1 MTDFGLQSIRDSSEI
16 VFVDTCVFDIEPFFS
31 RQGDLSIGGREL
43 LQYVDELAEGFSHS
57 FRITPGVSE
66 EIKGRG
72 ADKRVLGNG
81 IPAGYKRRVKTA
93 YEIALKKGT
102 IQYTRDESRLM
113 EDAAMYFKI
122 FRQCVS
128 PTDFEMLTAS
138 IAVAQRGPVSVL
150 TNDFP
155 LIDVFESSFRYLN
168 RGYLLY
174 FDPVKNPVSVYS
186 IFPEKHFK
194 KQAGYRPR
202 NCF

>member
-31 RQGDLSIGGREL
+31 RQEDLSISGREL

-81 IPAGYKRRVKTA
+81 IPAGYKRRVKNA
-93 YEIALKKGT
+93 YEIALKKGA
-102 IQYTRDESRLM
+102 IQYTEDETRVM
-113 EDAAMYFKI
+113 EDAALYFKT
-122 FRQCVS
+122 FKQCVS
-128 PTDFEMLTAS
+128 PTDFEMLTSAV
-138 IAVAQRGPVSVL
+138 AVAQRGPISVL

-155 LIDVFESSFRYLN
+155 LINVFEMAFRYLN
-168 RGYLLY
+168 KGYLLY
-174 FDPVKNPVSVYS
+174 FDPVPNAISVYS
-186 IFPEKHFK
+186 IFPEKQFK
-194 KQAGYRPR
+194 KRAGYVHARG
-202 NCF
+202 